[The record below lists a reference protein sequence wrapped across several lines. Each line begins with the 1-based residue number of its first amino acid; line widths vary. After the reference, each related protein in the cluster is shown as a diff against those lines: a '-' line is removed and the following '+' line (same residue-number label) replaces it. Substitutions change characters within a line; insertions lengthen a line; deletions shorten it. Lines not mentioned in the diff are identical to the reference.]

1 METSHLICSVNQMT
15 GFYMKCSTV
24 LKLVKHCFQPLKI
37 NAAWQ
42 KINGLKK
49 NVKYCKMPKDKSTKN
64 SNNQMSKIIRT
75 IENLDTKNTLVGITV
90 HYRELDF
97 LVVLYF
103 LCCSKVSLQKIR
115 PCYQISRTVV
125 LWNLIGF

>member
-1 METSHLICSVNQMT
+1 
-15 GFYMKCSTV
+15 
-24 LKLVKHCFQPLKI
+24 
-37 NAAWQ
+37 
-42 KINGLKK
+42 
-49 NVKYCKMPKDKSTKN
+49 MPKDKSTKN

-75 IENLDTKNTLVGITV
+75 IENLDTKNTV

-103 LCCSKVSLQKIR
+103 LCCSKVSLQKVR